1 MMRFYAVIAL
11 FLFSCLGVYAES
23 MFDLD
28 VPPEI
33 SIDKLQTE
41 YAAKINEQ
49 KKDVKGVSS
58 EMVTN
63 PKEFYSKDKGG
74 TKNKKNS
81 AKNKKSKKQK
91 AQFDP
96 VAGGYKGN
104 IPSIKSEFGY
114 KSKKAQSV
122 KNDAKNAE
130 DFTPDEFQKSK
141 TDDPLFLDVILNKQ
155 AQSKYI
161 QDMLR
166 VMKFLEG
173 FRDIVASHNDV
184 QKFNA
189 NVNVLDLH
197 ARRIEKLYADTPDSG
212 NEAYYKLMDLSY
224 KAKVLGNLKFDANHY
239 SKFSPVTGTQYDPSY
254 ILDEDNKLLI
264 DLDKTIFAIRQLN
277 N

>member
-1 MMRFYAVIAL
+1 MMRICAL
-11 FLFSCLGVYAES
+11 ILIFLFSCIGTYAES
-23 MFDLD
+23 MYDLD
-28 VPPEI
+28 MPPEI
-33 SIDKLQTE
+33 SLDKLQTE
-41 YAAKINEQ
+41 YAAKIKAQ
-49 KKDVKGVSS
+49 KKEVKGVSS

-63 PKEFYSKDKGG
+63 PQEFYSKDKQNQ
-74 TKNKKNS
+74 TKGKK
-81 AKNKKSKKQK
+81 KKTKKSKKQK

-96 VAGGYKGN
+96 VAGGYKGS
-104 IPSIKSEFGY
+104 IPSIRSEFGY

-122 KNDAKNAE
+122 KDNSENAE
-130 DFTPDEFQKSK
+130 NFTPEEFQKSK
-141 TDDPLFLDVILNKQ
+141 TDDALFLDVILNKQ

-173 FRDIVASHNDV
+173 FRNIVASHNDV

-197 ARRIEKLYADTPDSG
+197 AKRIEKLYSDTPDSG
-212 NEAYYKLMDLSY
+212 NEAYSMLMDLSY
-224 KAKVLGNLKFDANHY
+224 KAKVLGNLKFDANYY
-239 SKFSPVTGTQYDPSY
+239 SKFSPVTGTQYDPSH